1 MPTNALPKSAA
12 QNSIVT
18 RAIPRVD
25 VERFRADLREGGVE
39 EMLAILLETF
49 VQDCPARL
57 AALERAVKDRNPR
70 TIESAAHAFKS
81 GAGTVR
87 ATFLADALRELE
99 TSGRSGNLTGVAALI
114 EHVRTEYVAVVRE
127 LETAPRRSG
136 V

>member
-18 RAIPRVD
+18 RASPRVD

-49 VQDCPARL
+49 VQDCPGRL
-57 AALERAVKDRNPR
+57 AALEQAVKEGNPK

-99 TSGRSGNLTGVAALI
+99 ASGRSGNLTGTTGLVEQIRA
-114 EHVRTEYVAVVRE
+114 ECEAVLRE
-127 LETAPRRSG
+127 LETAPRQ
-136 V
+136 

>member
-18 RAIPRVD
+18 RANPHVD

-49 VQDCPARL
+49 VEDCPGRL
-57 AALERAVKDRNPR
+57 AALEQAVKDGNPK

-87 ATFLADALRELE
+87 ATVLADALRELE
-99 TSGRSGNLTGVAALI
+99 AAGRSSNLAAVAGLV
-114 EHVRTEYVAVVRE
+114 EHIRTEYVAVLRE
-127 LETAPRRSG
+127 LETAPRRAG

>member
-18 RAIPRVD
+18 RATPRVD

-49 VQDCPARL
+49 VQDCPGRL
-57 AALERAVKDRNPR
+57 AALEQAVKDGDPK

-87 ATFLADALRELE
+87 ATVLADALRELE
-99 TSGRSGNLTGVAALI
+99 AAGRSGNLTGVTGLV
-114 EHVRTEYVAVVRE
+114 EHIRTEYVAVLRE
-127 LETAPRRSG
+127 LETAPRQAG
-136 V
+136 I